1 MRIVIIGAGGIG
13 GWLGTRLSASGQQV
27 GFLVHDRTLAAL
39 RSGGLTLRDCS
50 GGEPGT
56 VERCGGAVGDGHVCR
71 PFVSGAALVHAAVV
85 CSVGAPSSGAPA
97 EES

>member
-56 VERCGGAVGDGHVCR
+56 VTARIETPLASDAPEELTGALGGD
-71 PFVSGAALVHAAVV
+71 PDLVS
-85 CSVGAPSSGAPA
+85 
-97 EES
+97 